1 MESVRKAKDRL
12 AKYPVLVAKCSTSAA
27 AYAACVTR
35 DLDIQKHACDKEFQQ
50 FKRCLVDQ
58 AKTMKT
64 RL

>member
-12 AKYPVLVAKCSTSAA
+12 SKYPILVAKCSSSAA
-27 AYAACVTR
+27 QYAACVTR

-50 FKRCLVDQ
+50 FKKCLFEQ
-58 AKTMKT
+58 AKGMKT

>member
-12 AKYPVLVAKCSTSAA
+12 GKYPLLVAKCSSSAA

-35 DLDIQKHACDKEFQQ
+35 DLDVQKGACDQEFQK
-50 FKRCLVDQ
+50 FKKCVMEQ
-58 AKTMKT
+58 AKAMKT